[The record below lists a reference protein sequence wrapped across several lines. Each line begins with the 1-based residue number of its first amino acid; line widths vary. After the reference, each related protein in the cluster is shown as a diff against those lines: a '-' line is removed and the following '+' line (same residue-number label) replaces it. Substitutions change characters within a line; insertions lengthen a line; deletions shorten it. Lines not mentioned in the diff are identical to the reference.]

1 MYVCCLQSRSCLA
14 LIRCVWQGGREQYSS
29 KPKQH
34 WWRGLLP
41 QRPLAPWC
49 SWLYICCIDS
59 VVDRSAWR
67 VKPCCG
73 SMRHVVI
80 APPDRGTPLFSLANS
95 PCAKHESVPTLR
107 TRFPLWISLHPCTCH
122 LAFHPLQVTVYES
135 LVFSAR
141 LRLPE
146 ENGGKVALVSRA
158 ACCMYSN

>member
-29 KPKQH
+29 KPSSTGGGASSLNILWH
-34 WWRGLLP
+34 LG
-41 QRPLAPWC
+41 AP
-49 SWLYICCIDS
+49 
-59 VVDRSAWR
+59 
-67 VKPCCG
+67 G
-73 SMRHVVI
+73 STFGTGNKC
-80 APPDRGTPLFSLANS
+80 GTPLCSLANS
-95 PCAKHESVPTLR
+95 PCAKNESVPTLC
-107 TRFPLWISLHPCTCH
+107 TRVPLWISLHPCTCH

-158 ACCMYSN
+158 ACCMYPN